1 MFIEKSET
9 KLHALVRDPVARLLF
24 LNGFFVIFAYAAYNL
39 TGGAAS
45 GSVRIFK
52 NIFLFFSFTYLI
64 ATNRIINPGRI
75 FDSGFVPVIFGILIF
90 YVSIGTGDVLV
101 SFGRSLTFFVPFIY
115 VYLSLTYIIANFG
128 IQITLKGFHY
138 VVLVIYC
145 IPLFIYIISG
155 GKITDTNIYV
165 QNKNDQ
171 VFTANNYGWSATL
184 YILSFLFVWKDV
196 KLTKVSRIFFG
207 ILLPVAIVLFFTSA
221 NRTSWL
227 SMAFAMIPFFF
238 SYKAMHLKYKI
249 LIALVMVGFISVLLA
264 EPNSSLNFAK
274 RKSDKQ
280 EKVGEERFIVAGIG
294 RDYFNKEPTLW
305 ITGVGMFNFDPILK
319 NKSNLNNF
327 HNSYYDILFGAGIP
341 LFLLFLS
348 FMVFKPIIRY
358 IKYYSRYTLL
368 IAPLMIIPFFES
380 NLTGGQFLFF
390 PWFTF
395 MLLLN
400 AKTKFWNKETF
411 NASIKKRGIIA
422 DKDTLINETNN
433 PVV

>member
-9 KLHALVRDPVARLLF
+9 KLHALIRDPVARLLF

-39 TGGAAS
+39 TGGAAT

-52 NIFLFFSFTYLI
+52 NIFLFFSLTYMI
-64 ATNRIINPGRI
+64 ATNRIMNPGRI
-75 FDSGFVPVIFGILIF
+75 FDSGFVPVIFGVLIF
-90 YVSIGTGDVLV
+90 YVSIGTGSAID
-101 SFGRSLTFFVPFIY
+101 SFGRSLTFFIPFIY

-128 IQITLKGFHY
+128 IQLTLKGFHY
-138 VVLVIYC
+138 GVLVIYS

-184 YILSFLFVWKDV
+184 YILSILFVWKDV
-196 KLTKVSRIFFG
+196 KLTKISKVFFG
-207 ILLPVAIVLFFTSA
+207 VFLPVAILLFFTSA

-227 SMAFAMIPFFF
+227 SMAVAMIPFFF
-238 SYKAMHLKYKI
+238 SFKAMHLKYKI
-249 LIALVMVGFISVLLA
+249 SIVLIMLGFISVLLSN
-264 EPNSSLNFAK
+264 PNSSLNFAK
-274 RKSDKQ
+274 EKSNKQ
-280 EKVGEERFIVAGIG
+280 EQVGEERFIVAGIG

-305 ITGVGMFNFDPILK
+305 ITGVGMFNFSSILE
-319 NKSNLNNF
+319 NKSNLGNF
-327 HNSYYDILFGAGIP
+327 HNSYYDILFGVGIP

-348 FMVFKPIIRY
+348 FMVFKPIVRYIRY
-358 IKYYSRYTLL
+358 YSKYTLL

-400 AKTKFWNKETF
+400 AKTKFWNRETF
-411 NASIKKRGIIA
+411 NASIKKRGIVA
-422 DKDTLINETNN
+422 DTDTVDIEADN
-433 PVV
+433 PVL

>member
-9 KLHALVRDPVARLLF
+9 KLHALIRDPVARLLF

-39 TGGAAS
+39 TGGAAT

-52 NIFLFFSFTYLI
+52 NIFLFFSLTYMI
-64 ATNRIINPGRI
+64 ATNRIMNPGRI
-75 FDSGFVPVIFGILIF
+75 FDSGFVPVIFGVLIF
-90 YVSIGTGDVLV
+90 YVSIGTGSAID
-101 SFGRSLTFFVPFIY
+101 SFGRSLTFFIPFIY

-128 IQITLKGFHY
+128 IQLTLKGFHY
-138 VVLVIYC
+138 GVLVIYS

-184 YILSFLFVWKDV
+184 YILSILFVWKDV
-196 KLTKVSRIFFG
+196 ELTKVSKVFFG
-207 ILLPVAIVLFFTSA
+207 MLLPIAIVLFFASA

-227 SMAFAMIPFFF
+227 SMAVAMIPFFF

-249 LIALVMVGFISVLLA
+249 LIVLIILGIISVMLSN
-264 EPNSSLNFAK
+264 PNSSLNFAK
-274 RKSDKQ
+274 QKSDKQ
-280 EKVGEERFIVAGIG
+280 EQVGEERFKVAGIG
-294 RDYFNKEPTLW
+294 RDYFNEEPTLW
-305 ITGVGMFNFDPILK
+305 ITGVGMFNYSSILK
-319 NKSNLNNF
+319 NKSNLGNF
-327 HNSYYDILFGAGIP
+327 HNSYYDILFGVGIP

-348 FMVFKPIIRY
+348 FMVFKPIARYIRY
-358 IKYYSRYTLL
+358 YSKYTLL

-395 MLLLN
+395 MLLMN
-400 AKTKFWNKETF
+400 AKTKFWNKESF
-411 NASIKKRGIIA
+411 KASIKKRGIIA
-422 DKDTLINETNN
+422 DADTVVNEAGDAIL
-433 PVV
+433 

>member
-1 MFIEKSET
+1 MFIEKTET
-9 KLHALVRDPVARLLF
+9 RLHALIKDPVARLLF

-39 TGGAAS
+39 TGGAAT
-45 GSVRIFK
+45 GAVRIFK
-52 NIFLFFSFTYLI
+52 NIFLFISLAYLI
-64 ATNRIINPGRI
+64 VTNRIINPGRI
-75 FDSGFVPVIFGILIF
+75 FDSGFVPVVFGVLIF

-115 VYLSLTYIIANFG
+115 VYLSLTYLIANFG
-128 IQITLKGFHY
+128 IQLFLKGFHY
-138 VVLVIYC
+138 GVLIIYC
-145 IPLFIYIISG
+145 IPLITYILSG
-155 GKITDTNIYV
+155 GKITDANIYGPGGES
-165 QNKNDQ
+165 QMFSSNG
-171 VFTANNYGWSATL
+171 YGWSATL
-184 YILSFLFVWKDV
+184 YMLAILFVWKDV
-196 KLTKVSRIFFG
+196 KLTKISKIFFG
-207 ILLPVAIVLFFTSA
+207 VFLPVAIVLFFTSA

-249 LIALVMVGFISVLLA
+249 SIALIMLGFISVLLA
-264 EPNSSLNFAK
+264 DPNSSLNYAK
-274 RKSDKQ
+274 SKSDKQ
-280 EKVGEERFIVAGIG
+280 EQVGEARFIVAGIG

-305 ITGVGMFNFDPILK
+305 LTGVGMFNFEPILK
-319 NKSNLNNF
+319 NKSNLANF

-380 NLTGGQFLFF
+380 DLTGGQFLFF

-411 NASIKKRGIIA
+411 NASIKKRKIIA
-422 DKDTLINETNN
+422 DLDSVDIVADN
-433 PVV
+433 PVL